1 MENNMTNLI
10 NDQLEAAYNGEDNIT
25 LEAALCRIAAEFY
38 DPYLGVNQETG
49 VAEERNRM
57 AFIQMKVMQNLAN
70 TVYADLYDP
79 RSYSDAKGVKRVKGI
94 SWKADQARR
103 YAKNLAAR
111 ATANDGEA
119 LIRAA
124 DWLAKLEAQEAQ
136 LEAIYQTIA
145 AVAEAATGNPFKP
158 YEPWASHQYVAKDDV
173 QDEALAAAKEK
184 LAALGITMNEP
195 YVANTNGVETDESEA
210 A

>member
-1 MENNMTNLI
+1 MTNLI
-10 NDQLEAAYNGEDNIT
+10 TEQLEAAYNGEDGIT
-25 LEAALCRIAAEFY
+25 LEAALCRIAAQFY
-38 DPYLGVNQETG
+38 DPYAGTNQQTG
-49 VAEERNRM
+49 VVEERNRM
-57 AFIQMKVMQNLAN
+57 AFIQMKVLQNLAN

-79 RSYSDAKGVKRVKGI
+79 RPYTDAKGVKRVKGI
-94 SWKADQARR
+94 AHKADQARR
-103 YAKNLAAR
+103 YAKSLAAR

-124 DWLAKLEAQEAQ
+124 DWLATLEAQEAE
-136 LEAIYQTIA
+136 LDAIYHTMA

-184 LAALGITMNEP
+184 LAALGIAMNEP

>member
-1 MENNMTNLI
+1 MTNLI
-10 NDQLEAAYNGEDNIT
+10 TEQLEAAYNGEDGIT

-38 DPYLGVNQETG
+38 DPYAGTNQQTG
-49 VAEERNRM
+49 VVEERNRM
-57 AFIQMKVMQNLAN
+57 AFIQMKVLQNLAN

-79 RSYSDAKGVKRVKGI
+79 RPYTDAKGVKRVKGI
-94 SWKADQARR
+94 AHKADQARR
-103 YAKNLAAR
+103 YAKSLAAR

-124 DWLAKLEAQEAQ
+124 DWLATLEAQEAE
-136 LEAIYQTIA
+136 LDAIYHTMA

-184 LAALGITMNEP
+184 LAALGIAMNEP

>member
-1 MENNMTNLI
+1 MTNLI
-10 NDQLEAAYNGEDNIT
+10 TEQLEAAYNGEDGIT

-38 DPYLGVNQETG
+38 DPYAGTNQQTG
-49 VAEERNRM
+49 VVEERNRM
-57 AFIQMKVMQNLAN
+57 AFIQMKVLQNLAN
-70 TVYADLYDP
+70 TVYADLYEP
-79 RSYSDAKGVKRVKGI
+79 RPYTDAKGVKRVKGI
-94 SWKADQARR
+94 AHKADQARR
-103 YAKNLAAR
+103 YAKSLAAR

-124 DWLAKLEAQEAQ
+124 DWLATLEAQEAE
-136 LEAIYQTIA
+136 LDAIYHTIA

-184 LAALGITMNEP
+184 LAALGIAMNEP